1 MPSVLEHI
9 PNEKNKRGD
18 IGYPVPNEYA
28 LQIDCRPS
36 FSKSN
41 LILVVYLAGKYRK
54 ISALDVEIKSNR

>member
-1 MPSVLEHI
+1 MKKK
-9 PNEKNKRGD
+9 NERGD